1 MSQPCFVST
10 YLIDLDLVKSVGE
23 VFVVGKSVP
32 IIDVFAFWY
41 LGQHSRLTAG
51 QRLKQKIVKMKTRD
65 TTFHLQSSP
74 HLPVLDVSLILH
86 LL

>member
-1 MSQPCFVST
+1 MVSMSQPCFVST

-51 QRLKQKIVKMKTRD
+51 QRLKMKIVNMKTRD
-65 TTFHLQSSP
+65 TTFLPAEFSSSP
-74 HLPVLDVSLILH
+74 RPRC
-86 LL
+86 

>member
-1 MSQPCFVST
+1 MVSMSQPSLVST

-51 QRLKQKIVKMKTRD
+51 QRLKHKIVNVRTKD
-65 TTFHLQSSP
+65 TTFPPAEFSSFP
-74 HLPVLDVSLILH
+74 RPRC
-86 LL
+86 